1 MNKNKIRLNNKP
13 INLVLIVLFFMYS
26 FTAFSQERI
35 ISGTVND
42 SYGNPIPGVN
52 ILQETQKSNGAVTDF
67 DGNFTIAISD
77 KSKLIFS
84 YVGFITKKVETINQ
98 NNLQVT
104 LEEDLLGLD
113 EVTVVAYGT
122 QKKGKCYCCSN

>member
-42 SYGNPIPGVN
+42 SYGYPIP
-52 ILQETQKSNGAVTDF
+52 E
-67 DGNFTIAISD
+67 
-77 KSKLIFS
+77 LIF
-84 YVGFITKKVETINQ
+84 YKKLKRVMVQLQILTETSRSQ
-98 NNLQVT
+98 
-104 LEEDLLGLD
+104 
-113 EVTVVAYGT
+113 
-122 QKKGKCYCCSN
+122 

>member
-84 YVGFITKKVETINQ
+84 YVGFITKKVEKAGSVRRQ
-98 NNLQVT
+98 
-104 LEEDLLGLD
+104 
-113 EVTVVAYGT
+113 
-122 QKKGKCYCCSN
+122 